1 MPDGRRDRLPG
12 ALRRWV
18 GRVLWAPV
26 EARLQRVVTDV
37 VTAEVDRVILA
48 LSEAEFRARRDLLA
62 VGERDAASSSA
73 AYAAAHMYTARS
85 FTDPEST
92 LRYALEI
99 APRGGLAL
107 EFGVFAGRSLRIIA
121 ELRNGSAIFGF
132 DSFKGLPEDYRSHV
146 RKGAFAVD
154 ELPRVEGAELVV
166 GWFDETLPGFI
177 AEHPGPVD
185 FVHVDGDLYSSA
197 VTVLDA
203 VGPRLRPGSVLVFD
217 EFFNYP
223 GWQDHEFRAWEE
235 WLART
240 GAAFEFE
247 AYTVN
252 NEQVVVRITD
262 PGAVP
267 AG

>member
-1 MPDGRRDRLPG
+1 MPEEQHNRGPG

-18 GRVLWAPV
+18 GRTLVAPL
-26 EARLQRVVTDV
+26 EARLQRVVAT
-37 VTAEVDRVILA
+37 EVDRAIRA
-48 LSEAEFRARRDLLA
+48 MGEAEFRARRDLLA

-73 AYAAAHMYTARS
+73 AFAARHMYTARS
-85 FTDPEST
+85 YTDQEST

-99 APRGGLAL
+99 APNGGMAL
-107 EFGVFAGRSLRIIA
+107 EFGVFAGRSLRVIA
-121 ELRNGSAIFGF
+121 EVRKGTEVYGF

-146 RKGAFAVD
+146 REGAFAVD
-154 ELPRVEGAELVV
+154 ELPRIEGAELVV
-166 GWFDETLPGFI
+166 GWFDETLPDFL
-177 AEHPGPVD
+177 ARHPGPVD

-203 VGPRLRPGSVLVFD
+203 VAPRLQAGSVLIFD

-235 WLART
+235 FLART
-240 GAAFEFE
+240 GATFEYE

-262 PGAVP
+262 PGRAS
-267 AG
+267 GG